1 MSKRP
6 KIHVFLG
13 APAPTSAPEAPVEVS
28 SRPPVRWRHLEL
40 TWRDGKLKPASGED
54 EDEADQS
61 QSGSRGQEDR
71 SKTEAPIMEGGSGSE
86 EGGACLG
93 SLQEYLDFCFP
104 AAQPEGPDQCLPAPE
119 PPPVSTR
126 THYLSTWTLS
136 QALMLKGRHA
146 VQSADSPEKT
156 PPKPPQTPPTDSS
169 NTPELFS
176 PTTPSPGCSSE
187 LFSPQRPTQ
196 RVEAGGVVLEVT
208 TDGVLCSQEASPCDP
223 PAEIP
228 CAKRPLISEDSGV
241 VAAGL
246 QNRTTPLDR
255 CVRVGACFSVLV
267 VVVHPCH
274 LKEVQVKS
282 GPSAGTAV
290 PLASVVVTDQSHLD
304 VKVVLWRRA
313 AFWALTVNPGD
324 LLLITGLKVTEDR
337 WRGETVLQSTFRS
350 KLLNIGHAS
359 SPPPVSHHVDARS
372 LSSLCTAVRKRRPL
386 LVSLPR
392 HTPQDLNRLPYASLR
407 ALRVN
412 TLVNALLRVT
422 QKHLSSELRSEAE
435 SCRRSAFETK
445 AVLTVEQPGGQ
456 QGVLLLW
463 GATVAWLPR
472 FSKNKGEVEL
482 RVQVVAFRF
491 QSAPQLVLD
500 SAATLAAVTATLGDD
515 ITYTGCSRCSTE
527 LDTDANGIYGPCYP
541 CLPHTAVRRY
551 YRPGVLTVRGG
562 DHSHLQVQV
571 PSDPLQKILQA
582 PPDKLQ
588 RSSAPDSD
596 VKFIQVAA
604 ERIKSL
610 LSLPRRTVIVTL
622 RSHFL
627 CDENSIPITQSF
639 TLLDLQ
645 IPT

>member
-1 MSKRP
+1 MKTFP
-6 KIHVFLG
+6 
-13 APAPTSAPEAPVEVS
+13 S
-28 SRPPVRWRHLEL
+28 S
-40 TWRDGKLKPASGED
+40 SGED
-54 EDEADQS
+54 DDEADQS

-274 LKEVQVKS
+274 LKEVQVS
-282 GPSAGTAV
+282 PCV
-290 PLASVVVTDQSHLD
+290 LLD
-304 VKVVLWRRA
+304 VENGRH
-313 AFWALTVNPGD
+313 
-324 LLLITGLKVTEDR
+324 GLHK
-337 WRGETVLQSTFRS
+337 W
-350 KLLNIGHAS
+350 
-359 SPPPVSHHVDARS
+359 
-372 LSSLCTAVRKRRPL
+372 KR
-386 LVSLPR
+386 
-392 HTPQDLNRLPYASLR
+392 H
-407 ALRVN
+407 N
-412 TLVNALLRVT
+412 TT
-422 QKHLSSELRSEAE
+422 TKAE
-435 SCRRSAFETK
+435 SD
-445 AVLTVEQPGGQ
+445 
-456 QGVLLLW
+456 
-463 GATVAWLPR
+463 
-472 FSKNKGEVEL
+472 KNHN
-482 RVQVVAFRF
+482 
-491 QSAPQLVLD
+491 
-500 SAATLAAVTATLGDD
+500 T
-515 ITYTGCSRCSTE
+515 
-527 LDTDANGIYGPCYP
+527 
-541 CLPHTAVRRY
+541 
-551 YRPGVLTVRGG
+551 
-562 DHSHLQVQV
+562 
-571 PSDPLQKILQA
+571 
-582 PPDKLQ
+582 
-588 RSSAPDSD
+588 
-596 VKFIQVAA
+596 
-604 ERIKSL
+604 
-610 LSLPRRTVIVTL
+610 
-622 RSHFL
+622 
-627 CDENSIPITQSF
+627 
-639 TLLDLQ
+639 
-645 IPT
+645 